1 MRKSQYN
8 VAIIGATG
16 TVGREL
22 VAVLDQRGFPLGSL
36 RLFASAASAGE
47 ENEVAGVRIEELTGD
62 TRLKDTDLVFL
73 ACQETVARVW
83 RSRALEAG
91 AFVIDL
97 GAGNAGAPSMP
108 LVVPEVNA
116 AALARV
122 REGRL
127 VGSPD
132 PAAIALAVVL
142 GAVSQIV
149 AIRDVVATVLDPV
162 SLAGR
167 QGIEVLEQELY
178 DLLNGREPAPPRIF
192 SQRIAFNVVPDV
204 GGGTATLETRGEQ
217 VLREHV
223 RLLLGD
229 PGLPVHATRVQVPV
243 FFGLSI
249 AADLRLARS
258 VTVHEIES
266 HLQSAPGILLV
277 ASGGEV
283 QGAPLPLPTPATV
296 IGSDAT
302 HVARVRVDPEVPSVA
317 CWLAIDN
324 TRKGSATNAVQIAE
338 LLVRDYL

>member
-1 MRKSQYN
+1 MRKSHYN

-22 VAVLDQRGFPLGSL
+22 VAVLDERGFPLGSL
-36 RLFASAASAGE
+36 RLYASAASAGE

-62 TRLKDTDLVFL
+62 TRLTDTDLVFL
-73 ACQETVARVW
+73 ACQETLARVW

-91 AFVIDL
+91 AFVIDI
-97 GAGNAGAPSMP
+97 GARNAGAPSMP

-116 AALARV
+116 SALARV

-132 PAAIALAVVL
+132 PAAVALAVVL
-142 GAVSQIV
+142 GALRQIV

-162 SLAGR
+162 SMAGR
-167 QGIEVLEQELY
+167 QGIEVLERELY
-178 DLLNGREPAPPRIF
+178 DLLNGREPAPPRLF
-192 SQRIAFNVVPDV
+192 SQRIALNVVPDV
-204 GGGTATLETRGEQ
+204 GGGTATLETRGEE

-249 AADLRLARS
+249 AADLGLARS

-302 HVARVRVDPEVPSVA
+302 HVARVRVDPKVPSVA

>member
-1 MRKSQYN
+1 MRKSRYN

-62 TRLKDTDLVFL
+62 TKLTDTDLVFL

-83 RSRALEAG
+83 RSRALDAG

-149 AIRDVVATVLDPV
+149 AIRDIVATVLDPV

-178 DLLNGREPAPPRIF
+178 DLLNGREPAPPRLF
-192 SQRIAFNVVPDV
+192 AQRIAFNVVPDV

-223 RLLLGD
+223 HLLLGD

-258 VTVHEIES
+258 VTVHELES
-266 HLQSAPGILLV
+266 HLQSAPGVLLV